1 LVLAC
6 LLATAVARA
15 AEPRVG
21 NFVKYDT
28 GDFVIVTSR
37 SAARNGT

>member
-21 NFVKYDT
+21 NFV
-28 GDFVIVTSR
+28 IVTSR